1 MILYLCISAV
11 IRLKSPPSEVTKQ
24 VDWESVINLVFVY
37 LRPTPGPTNVPTH
50 HPPSSESRKLLYFS
64 AIAHDCI
71 PTSFH
76 PILATNHMNH
86 NYWNISGDLWTF
98 FQQLD
103 DPWENPI
110 TRSPLGGAIVLET
123 IWLRGE
129 LAKTALLENEL
140 PLRSAVVPPA
150 PDPKCFPTPSILRP
164 F

>member
-50 HPPSSESRKLLYFS
+50 HPPSSESRKLLYIS

-86 NYWNISGDLWTF
+86 NYWNISDDLSF
-98 FQQLD
+98 F
-103 DPWENPI
+103 PTAENPI
-110 TRSPLGGAIVLET
+110 TQSPLGGAIVLET
-123 IWLRGE
+123 IWLRGGGRG
-129 LAKTALLENEL
+129 AGKDSPGRKRAST
-140 PLRSAVVPPA
+140 
-150 PDPKCFPTPSILRP
+150 
-164 F
+164 